1 MTATHP
7 ALPRSLVQ
15 AMVRGG
21 RGRCPRCGQARLFAR
36 WLRPVDHCP
45 ACGQDWRGH
54 RADDFPPYIA
64 ILVTGHVM
72 APVLIA
78 LGLETTLS
86 APVMMALCLIP
97 TAGLVLGLLPVAKG
111 AVIALQWWLGLH
123 GFAAAP
129 GRDLVEK

>member
-1 MTATHP
+1 MA
-7 ALPRSLVQ
+7 
-15 AMVRGG
+15 RGG
-21 RGRCPRCGQARLFAR
+21 GALSALRAGAAVCPLAQAGGPLPGLRAGLAR
-36 WLRPVDHCP
+36 PPR
-45 ACGQDWRGH
+45 R
-54 RADDFPPYIA
+54 RFSPYIA

-123 GFAAAP
+123 GFATAP